1 MRKRVAAVF
10 LLLLTVFYICLTPVF
25 LNSRWQSK
33 GISSV
38 SLEALPAD
46 NEMLSFMGIRAEDGV
61 FTSWTGP
68 FVYHLR
74 QTVGTDVYE
83 YWSIPYGAV
92 SVPDRVS
99 GANTAWQSVFSV
111 RERMTINGVPHTER
125 NSAIRYRNV
134 AIQTDAGE
142 SAALI
147 QQLSADNTR
156 DFSSDLTSRKILTGW
171 LQFTLSAAIPH
182 TGAAIWAFQA
192 YTAGQ
197 SRERTA
203 SAYLPA
209 GTFQSAY
216 RLEEGK
222 ELCRDYYHED
232 GHYIVV
238 QDIAVAD
245 GSPGDHST
253 ASVQFSWEVWSGG
266 EYFQTDNQTVHKA
279 YTCK

>member
-1 MRKRVAAVF
+1 MRKRIAAVF
-10 LLLLTVFYICLTPVF
+10 LLLLTVFYICLTPIF
-25 LNSRWQSK
+25 LNNRWQSK
-33 GISSV
+33 GITSI

-46 NEMLSFMGIRAEDGV
+46 EEMLSFMGIRAEDGI
-61 FTSWTGP
+61 FTTWTGP
-68 FVYHLR
+68 YVYHLR

-83 YWSIPYGAV
+83 YWSIPYGTV

-99 GANTAWQSVFSV
+99 DANTAWQSVFSV

-125 NSAIRYRNV
+125 NSAIRYRDV

-142 SAALI
+142 SAVLI

-156 DFSSDLTSRKILTGW
+156 EFSGDLTSRKILKGW
-171 LQFTLSAAIPH
+171 SRFALSAAIPYA
-182 TGAAIWAFQA
+182 GAALSAYDA
-192 YTAGQ
+192 YTAGLND
-197 SRERTA
+197 ERTA
-203 SAYLPA
+203 SANFPA
-209 GTFQSAY
+209 ASQSVY
-216 RLEEGK
+216 QLENGR

-245 GSPGDHST
+245 GSPGDRST

-266 EYFQTDNQTVHKA
+266 EYFQTDNQTVYKA